1 MTAMARH
8 PGGTVQ
14 PRPMAAPGM
23 AADAIMVER
32 WSDGITETASDMAA
46 AERPVSLDYNGIS
59 HAVMLASP
67 ADMEDFATGFS
78 LTEGIVDHH
87 RQILD
92 LEVVE
97 RQEGLQLRITIAA
110 ACFHRLKLLRRSM
123 AGRTGCGLCGTESL
137 SQVFRPLAPVTA
149 PAVLV
154 PLALQRALAALVAA
168 QPLQHLTGATH
179 AAAWLDGSGHLTA
192 IREDVGRHN
201 ALDKLI
207 GCLAQAEADFSTG
220 TVVITSRASSEM
232 IQKAASMGIGVVA
245 AMGAPTSLAIRM
257 AEHLNLTLLGFTRH
271 NRHVLY
277 TGAHRVAGHA
287 IQPGDAP

>member
-1 MTAMARH
+1 MTAMARN

-23 AADAIMVER
+23 VTDAIVVER
-32 WSDGITETASDMAA
+32 WSDGITETASDMVA

-67 ADMEDFATGFS
+67 ADLEDFATGFS
-78 LTEGIVDHH
+78 LTEGIVDHR

-97 RQEGLQLRITIAA
+97 RHEGLQLRITIAA
-110 ACFHRLKLLRRSM
+110 ACFHRLKLHRRSM

-149 PAVLV
+149 PAVLA
-154 PLALQRALAALVAA
+154 PLALQRALEALVAA

-179 AAAWLDGSGHLTA
+179 AAGWLDGSGHLTA

-207 GCLAQAEADFSTG
+207 GSLALAEADFSTG

-257 AEHLNLTLLGFTRH
+257 AEHLNLTLLGFARH